1 MNANLIKVCL
11 NRLLKVNIDED
22 FKVFLTDQAL
32 PQWNDMV
39 PPPKHIYLVRYQNQ
53 SMFCILLYS
62 DGNTAYKIMNDL
74 VYGGNKIKLLTAS
87 IKCCYEFLQ
96 NEI

>member
-11 NRLLKVNIDED
+11 NRLLKINIDED
-22 FKVFLTDQAL
+22 FKVFLVDQAL
-32 PQWNDMV
+32 PQFEDMK
-39 PPPKHIYLVRYQNQ
+39 PRPKHIYLVEYQNI
-53 SMFCILLYS
+53 SMYCILLYS
-62 DGNTAYKIMNDL
+62 DSNTAYKVMNDS

-87 IKCCYEFLQ
+87 IDCCYKFLQ